1 MTYLQ
6 EIQTIEANGIP
17 YVEYRPQREIEEDVI
32 ITIEFT
38 PKQQTPGSEYHYSQ
52 PEFRFNDLVATRA
65 DWEHCYKHRLP
76 ETELE
81 TFRICAIEM
90 VDCLTPSG
98 ELLSQ
103 PRWKYGLRS
112 DKTKDLVW
120 YEEEA
125 LVLATKS
132 NPDWF

>member
-1 MTYLQ
+1 MTYTT
-6 EIQTIEANGIP
+6 IQTIEASGIP
-17 YVEYRPQREIEEDVI
+17 YVEYRPEPEVKEDLI

-38 PKQQTPGSEYHYSQ
+38 PKPQTPGSDYQYTQ
-52 PEFRFNDLVATRA
+52 PEFRFGDLVATRQ

-81 TFRICAIEM
+81 TFRICAMEM
-90 VDCLTPSG
+90 VDSLTPSG

-103 PRWKYGLRS
+103 PRWKYEIES
-112 DKTKDLVW
+112 IDKIGESIW
-120 YEEEA
+120 FEEQA
-125 LVLATKS
+125 LVRVTES

>member
-1 MTYLQ
+1 MTYTT
-6 EIQTIEANGIP
+6 IQTVEASGIP
-17 YVEYRPQREIEEDVI
+17 YLEYRPEPEVNEDLI

-38 PKQQTPGSEYHYSQ
+38 PEPQSPGSEYHYSQ
-52 PEFRFNDLVATRA
+52 PYFVYGDIVATKA
-65 DWEHCYKHRLP
+65 KWEHCKKYHLP
-76 ETELE
+76 ETELD
-81 TFRICAIEM
+81 TFRICAMEM
-90 VDCLTPSG
+90 VDSLTPSG

-125 LVLATKS
+125 LVLATES

>member
-6 EIQTIEANGIP
+6 EIQTIEASGIP
-17 YVEYRPQREIEEDVI
+17 YLEYRPQPEVNEDII

-38 PKQQTPGSEYHYSQ
+38 PEAQSPGSEYQYTQ
-52 PEFRFNDLVATRA
+52 PEFRFGDIVATKQN
-65 DWEHCYKHRLP
+65 WEHCHKHHLP
-76 ETELE
+76 ESELE
-81 TFRICAIEM
+81 TFRISAMEM
-90 VDCLTPSG
+90 VDSLTPSG

-120 YEEEA
+120 FEEQA
-125 LVLATKS
+125 LVRVTPS

>member
-1 MTYLQ
+1 MYLALGLLL
-6 EIQTIEANGIP
+6 TIFLFK
-17 YVEYRPQREIEEDVI
+17 YHDL
-32 ITIEFT
+32 FT
-38 PKQQTPGSEYHYSQ
+38 RNSK
-52 PEFRFNDLVATRA
+52 PEFRFNDIVATRTN
-65 DWEHCYKHRLP
+65 WEHCYKHHLP

-81 TFRICAIEM
+81 TFRISAMEL
-90 VDCLTPSG
+90 VDNLTPSG

-120 YEEEA
+120 FEEQA
-125 LVLATKS
+125 LVRVTPS

>member
-6 EIQTIEANGIP
+6 EIQRIEASGIP
-17 YVEYRPQREIEEDVI
+17 CVEYRPEPEVNEDLI

-38 PKQQTPGSEYHYSQ
+38 PKQQSPGSEYHYSQ

-65 DWEHCYKHRLP
+65 GWEHCYKHHLP

-81 TFRICAIEM
+81 TFRICAMEL
-90 VDCLTPSG
+90 VDSLTPSG

-112 DKTKDLVW
+112 SDSKDLVW
-120 YEEEA
+120 FEEQA
-125 LVLATKS
+125 LVRVTPS

>member
-52 PEFRFNDLVATRA
+52 PEFRFNDLVATRQ

-76 ETELE
+76 ETELD
-81 TFRICAIEM
+81 TFRISAMEL
-90 VDCLTPSG
+90 VDNLTPSG
-98 ELLSQ
+98 QLLSQ

-112 DKTKDLVW
+112 SHSKNLVW
-120 YEEEA
+120 FEEQA
-125 LVLATKS
+125 LVRVTES

>member
-6 EIQTIEANGIP
+6 EIQTIEASGIP
-17 YVEYRPQREIEEDVI
+17 YLEYRPQPEVAEDLI

-38 PKQQTPGSEYHYSQ
+38 PKPQSPGSEYHYSQ
-52 PEFRFNDLVATRA
+52 PEFRFNDLVATRQ
-65 DWEHCYKHRLP
+65 DWEHCHKHRLP

-81 TFRICAIEM
+81 LLRICAMEM
-90 VDCLTPSG
+90 VDNLTPSG

-120 YEEEA
+120 FEEQA
-125 LVLATKS
+125 LVRVTPS

>member
-6 EIQTIEANGIP
+6 EIQSIEANGIP
-17 YVEYRPQREIEEDVI
+17 WIEYRPQPEVAEDVI

-38 PKQQTPGSEYHYSQ
+38 PKQQSPGSEYHYSQ
-52 PEFRFNDLVATRA
+52 PYFVFGDIVATKA
-65 DWEHCYKHRLP
+65 KWEHCKKYHLP

-103 PRWKYGLRS
+103 PIWKYGLRS
-112 DKTKDLVW
+112 DKTKD
-120 YEEEA
+120 ECH
-125 LVLATKS
+125 
-132 NPDWF
+132 